1 MRALVLGLLM
11 AIMVFST
18 AVIAA
23 SLSTG
28 VGRIAGG
35 SADVK
40 HAKVKVLEV
49 RDELTGINLKTVY
62 VTLLVDFTGTYRVTV
77 TVSND
82 LGSASGSWTGTLT
95 AGQEQR
101 IAVTLS
107 QALKEGNAGFTHRVE
122 VTLL

>member
-11 AIMVFST
+11 AIMIFST

-35 SADVK
+35 SADVR
-40 HAKVKVLEV
+40 HAKVRVIEV
-49 RDELTGINLKTVY
+49 RDELTGINLKTVH

-77 TVSND
+77 TASND

-95 AGQEQR
+95 AGQEQT

-122 VTLL
+122 VALL

>member
-1 MRALVLGLLM
+1 VRALVLGLLM

-23 SLSTG
+23 SFSTG

-49 RDELTGINLKTVY
+49 RDELAGINLKTVY
-62 VTLLVDFTGTYRVTV
+62 VTLLVDFTGTYQVTV
-77 TVSND
+77 TASND

-95 AGQEQR
+95 AGQEQT
-101 IAVTLS
+101 IAITLP

-122 VTLL
+122 VALL